1 MLNGLK
7 DAYFMDSTGATG
19 AGIIKQLFANNVRY
33 LLVEEIDKLR
43 YSDQVV
49 LLNLMEPGTLSDT
62 KLKGKTR
69 QEL

>member
-1 MLNGLK
+1 
-7 DAYFMDSTGATG
+7 MDLTGATG
-19 AGIIKQLFANNVRY
+19 VGIIKQLFANNVRY

-49 LLNLMEPGTLSDT
+49 LLNLMETGTLSDT

>member
-7 DAYFMDSTGATG
+7 YAYFMDLTGATG
-19 AGIIKQLFANNVRY
+19 VGIIKQLFANNVRY

-49 LLNLMEPGTLSDT
+49 LLNLMETGTLSDT

>member
-1 MLNGLK
+1 MHTLW
-7 DAYFMDSTGATG
+7 
-19 AGIIKQLFANNVRY
+19 IQ

-49 LLNLMEPGTLSDT
+49 LLNLMETGTLSDT